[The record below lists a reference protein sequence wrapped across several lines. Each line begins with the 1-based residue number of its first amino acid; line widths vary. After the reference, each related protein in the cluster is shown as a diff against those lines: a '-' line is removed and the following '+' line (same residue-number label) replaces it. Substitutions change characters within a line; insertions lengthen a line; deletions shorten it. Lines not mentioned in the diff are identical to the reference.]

1 MTKLII
7 GLTGGIGSGKTA
19 VSTLFSQKGI
29 DVIDADIVAREVVE
43 IGTPALS
50 RIAEHFGPVILS
62 ADGSLDRAALRKTI
76 FSDPAAKQWLEALL
90 HPLIAEET
98 RRQLAHV
105 SSPYGLYVS
114 PLLVEMGQQNY
125 CQRLLIVDVSED
137 TQLQRTMNR
146 DNNDRAQ
153 VERIMASQANRR
165 QRREAADDII
175 DNSGDLASLAVQVDR
190 LHAHYLTL
198 AKELS

>member
-50 RIAEHFGPVILS
+50 RIAEHFGPAILS

-125 CQRLLIVDVSED
+125 CQRLLIVDVSEPQTRLTRIATAD
-137 TQLQRTMNR
+137 FRTRSNWR
-146 DNNDRAQ
+146 YSGS
-153 VERIMASQANRR
+153 ASATVAGPSR
-165 QRREAADDII
+165 
-175 DNSGDLASLAVQVDR
+175 
-190 LHAHYLTL
+190 
-198 AKELS
+198 K